1 MQGGLPWWRWTG
13 TQLPVMQQIRTSVLP
28 STEAE
33 IQHVTDVRRSCF
45 LLPAK
50 ERKKKTHVS
59 VLMINKEIPHLFAMQ
74 VGDLQTVS
82 VADLLRLEHCVQV
95 LHGDDSF
102 GNLGLGWV
110 AERFETLDWSREWSA
125 RREKHNSHLPW
136 WSIWGWS
143 LSWIEETSS

>member
-1 MQGGLPWWRWTG
+1 
-13 TQLPVMQQIRTSVLP
+13 MQQIRTSDLP

-33 IQHVTDVRRSCF
+33 IQHVTDIRRSCF

-50 ERKKKTHVS
+50 EKKKTHVS

-82 VADLLRLEHCVQV
+82 VADLLWLEHCVQV

-110 AERFETLDWSREWSA
+110 AERFEILD
-125 RREKHNSHLPW
+125 
-136 WSIWGWS
+136 
-143 LSWIEETSS
+143 